1 MKIDNIKNLLE
12 LFQHQYQKKNK
23 EDIFLKSLKRPQK
36 EYSWESVYLNI
47 IKLSEEIN
55 KYINKGDRCLLV
67 SENRPEWLISDLSI
81 MLSGGITVPAYTTYT
96 KEIMSI
102 LLMIA
107 LQVF

>member
-47 IKLSEEIN
+47 IKLSE
-55 KYINKGDRCLLV
+55 K
-67 SENRPEWLISDLSI
+67 
-81 MLSGGITVPAYTTYT
+81 
-96 KEIMSI
+96 
-102 LLMIA
+102 
-107 LQVF
+107 